1 MIISTWTVY
10 LFFRKATRRPLP
22 PGGTSD
28 DEDVSETEILTVLEH
43 WLRKS
48 EDEAAKLFR
57 QKSENKSEGKCE
69 SKPDISNLTM
79 LKQEVAVVR
88 SSSDLWDPFEERR
101 SAKSQPT
108 ADVSR
113 TNLTSSSSHDL
124 IDDRTRIQLMRWS
137 LTRVYRVSSEIRK
150 DAMQER
156 VEKVRNSISR
166 VMFHADSDSDTDLS
180 NGFSND

>member
-10 LFFRKATRRPLP
+10 LFFRKAARQPLP
-22 PGGTSD
+22 SGTSLD
-28 DEDVSETEILTVLEH
+28 EEDVSETEILTVLEH

-48 EDEAAKLFR
+48 EDEASKLFR
-57 QKSENKSEGKCE
+57 QKSENRTEGKCE
-69 SKPDISNLTM
+69 SKPDLSSFTM

-88 SSSDLWDPFEERR
+88 SASDLWDPFEERR
-101 SAKSQPT
+101 SAKI
-108 ADVSR
+108 
-113 TNLTSSSSHDL
+113 LTDSLCVFCSH
-124 IDDRTRIQLMRWS
+124 
-137 LTRVYRVSSEIRK
+137 TRVYRVSSDIRK

-180 NGFSND
+180 NGYSND